1 MGKYPR
7 TGLPALA
14 APTRSTSDGSHA
26 SVVPGRTD
34 PPAGDDGVGGVRR
47 SRRLRFGF
55 LSALTLLLPAPALAW
70 GPHPRITVA
79 AIETLGPRPA
89 LARHL
94 GPEFELLPVYCWL
107 ADWKQSLVRRPP
119 GGSFFA
125 DDYLLFPSS
134 PVHKQHECPDV
145 EATYRPFFWRAVQA
159 LRTESPENAS
169 RWVGSLLHFVED
181 SGSPPHAF
189 RTSGELHTR
198 MENWVDSGRIVLEG
212 YRPRSFG
219 ETIDQAVNEFVAR
232 MNGLIAFSRE
242 RGQRLRPLAE
252 AGLRA
257 EAEPVVL
264 ESALE
269 TSRVVADLLF
279 TLGQFSPEV
288 VAGTASLRGRVI
300 SDPAPGAEAFPAKV
314 ILIGTDFSTLATG
327 DGSYEFR
334 NLPPGEYRSVV
345 IRAGSEPSFRT
356 VTLNADQ
363 SLVEEFRPGRT
374 EPPGNLIRDPRFQVR
389 WLNPQAP
396 DGWHKGRKDGAEFWQ
411 SEPMPVTAGTRY
423 RLTVT
428 WRPDA
433 HGEAVILWDRN
444 PPKAHEQGFRIDHYY
459 GTKVTDEVLTTESET
474 SEKVYLAPAGARY
487 ALVVFRGQ
495 TRPDILCECLTLAP
509 VPGNP

>member
-1 MGKYPR
+1 M
-7 TGLPALA
+7 
-14 APTRSTSDGSHA
+14 S
-26 SVVPGRTD
+26 
-34 PPAGDDGVGGVRR
+34 AGEDERGVRR
-47 SRRLRFGF
+47 RRRFLFGF
-55 LSALTLLLPAPALAW
+55 LSILAVLLPGAAQAW

-79 AIETLGPRPA
+79 AIEALGPESA
-89 LARHL
+89 LARRL
-94 GPEFELLPVYCWL
+94 GPEFKRLPVYSWL
-107 ADWKQSLVRRPP
+107 ADWRQSLVRRPP

-145 EATYRPFFWRAVQA
+145 EATYRPFFRRAVQA

-189 RTSGELHTR
+189 HTSGQLHTR
-198 MENWVDSGRIVLEG
+198 MENWVDSRRIVLEG

-219 ETIDQAVNEFVAR
+219 ETIDHAVDGFVAR

-257 EAEPVVL
+257 EAEPIVL
-264 ESALE
+264 ESAME

-279 TLGQFSPEV
+279 TLGQFSPEAASTV
-288 VAGTASLRGRVI
+288 SLRGRII

-314 ILIGTDFSTLATG
+314 ILIGTDLSTLASG

-334 NLPPGEYRSVV
+334 NLPPGVYEAAV

-356 VTLNADQ
+356 VTLSPGQ
-363 SLVEEFRPGRT
+363 TSVEEFRLART

-389 WLNPQAP
+389 WLKPQVP
-396 DGWHKGRKDGAEFWQ
+396 DGWSKSRKDGAEFWQ
-411 SEPMPVTAGTRY
+411 SEPLPVSAGTRY
-423 RLTVT
+423 RLAVS
-428 WRPDA
+428 WRPGA
-433 HGEAVILWDRN
+433 RGEAVILWDCS
-444 PPKAHEQGFRIDHYY
+444 PTKTFEQGVQVDHYY
-459 GTKVTDEVLTTESET
+459 SVKVTDEALSSTGAT

-495 TRPDILCECLTLAP
+495 SRPDALCKRLMLAP
-509 VPGNP
+509 EPGSP